1 MSGEVNV
8 ATAHV
13 RELAGKQGEIAAE
26 IESAGAATEAV
37 LRDVLFSHGAICG
50 PANDALAAAV
60 AARDSA
66 CAAMQEVSTSLEEK
80 LNVAA
85 VAYDATDSSTSG
97 ALEQTMLGGCGSF

>member
-1 MSGEVNV
+1 LSGEVKV
-8 ATAHV
+8 TTAHV
-13 RELAGKQGEIAAE
+13 RDLAGRQGEIAAE
-26 IESAGAATEAV
+26 IELAGAATEAV

-66 CAAMQEVSTSLEEK
+66 CAAMQEVSTSLQEK

-85 VAYDATDSSTSG
+85 VAYDATDASTSST
-97 ALEQTMLGGCGSF
+97 LDQTMLGGGGGF